1 MGKNNKWIESQPD
14 DTVRQVARRAL
25 DSRLKRTWHY
35 LERAVRSSQ
44 SESENVHQLRVF
56 ARRTAAAM
64 DIFGEW
70 LPERRGDWMRRQV
83 KRIRQAAGEAR
94 DFDVLSMRWMAYV
107 ERLPS
112 GQAAFLLEHIK
123 RHRQEAQQPIQAI
136 YKTLIRKRFA
146 RRTAGLIKRIREH
159 AGQGVCAEQFGCMAH
174 VALRRLVVPYLKS
187 ALAEM
192 TDAEALHAFRIQ
204 GKQVR
209 YAMEIFAGAFE
220 ADFRQQLYPVVAT
233 LQERLGA
240 INDHVTAQAHFS
252 GWLAESES
260 CATRQAIELGI
271 REEQQALEASRREF
285 LDWWTP
291 ERREALCRRFGQYLQ
306 LETTDERPPRDD
318 DRAG

>member
-1 MGKNNKWIESQPD
+1 MGRNNKWIESKPD

-25 DSRLKRTWHY
+25 KSRLKRTWHY
-35 LERAVRSSQ
+35 LELAMRSSQ
-44 SESENVHQLRVF
+44 RDSEDVHQLRIF
-56 ARRTAAAM
+56 ARRTASAM

-70 LPERRGDWMRRQV
+70 LPARRGDWMRRQV

-94 DFDVLSMRWMAYV
+94 DFDVLSMRWMSFV
-107 ERLPS
+107 ERHPCPQPAL
-112 GQAAFLLEHIK
+112 LLEHIK
-123 RHRQEAQQPIQAI
+123 RHRQEAQQPIEAI
-136 YKTLIRKRFA
+136 YKKLIREEFA

-159 AGQGVCAEQFGCMAH
+159 AGQDVCTGQFGCMAH
-174 VALRRLVVPYLKS
+174 VALRRLVVPYLNT

-192 TDAEALHAFRIQ
+192 NDAEALHAFRIQ

-209 YAMEIFAGAFE
+209 YAMEVFAGAFE

-252 GWLAESES
+252 CWLTETDS

-271 REEQQALEASRREF
+271 HEEQQAFEASRREF

-291 ERREALCRRFGQYLQ
+291 ERREDLCRRFAQYLK
-306 LETTDERPPRDD
+306 LETVDE
-318 DRAG
+318 